1 MISNRGGGGGVTCFF
16 YGLVFCL
23 GKGAI
28 LLFQLFAMM
37 AHKANL

>member
-23 GKGAI
+23 GKRVI

-37 AHKANL
+37 AHKENL